1 MEVSMQCLLQ
11 VPARADALGV
21 VQSLA
26 RTLADSAGFDARRI
40 DLILLACEEAF
51 AGIVSRCTSDSTEP
65 VHISADLSGLSL
77 AVEFHDREAP
87 PAPEEDAPVQLD
99 VDGPGDPALSGL
111 GRLLIRSAADE
122 ALWESLGRDG
132 NRLRLVFNRPRADV
146 AESAPTE
153 QLQRYDRSAPLAPE
167 QPYTIRLAG
176 ARDDDW
182 FQISRAMFR
191 AYGYTHPC
199 DDLYFPERVR
209 ELNRSQRLVSVVATT
224 ESGEVVGHYALEL
237 AGVVQQAGGKSSSAE
252 TGFAVVDPAHRS
264 RGLMERMREL
274 IEAQARAHG
283 LSGVFGQPV
292 TTHVFSQRVN
302 ERFGSRV
309 CALSLALAS
318 DNIRFRAIERKA
330 PAQREST
337 LMYFKLLVDPPRR
350 RTYAPA
356 QHRDFL
362 LETYAECAIPV
373 EVLAEP
379 ALADQASAVSAQYVA
394 MLDLGLIRVTQVGP
408 DIGQALRLARNE
420 LVRQAGTRV
429 ILLSVRLSR
438 PGCSAAC
445 DAAERLGFFYSGLG
459 PFFDEGEDVLRLQ
472 YVDVPLDTGA
482 LQLASPFAHRLLKY
496 IEADR
501 ARVEH
506 G

>member
-1 MEVSMQCLLQ
+1 MQCSLEVAPQ
-11 VPARADALGV
+11 AAALDL

-26 RTLADSAGFDARRI
+26 RALAGIAGFDSLRTPR
-40 DLILLACEEAF
+40 ILLACEEAF
-51 AGIVSRCTSDSTEP
+51 AGIVTRAAPDSTE
-65 VHISADLSGLSL
+65 VVRITATVSALSL
-77 AVEFHDREAP
+77 VIDFHDRETP
-87 PAPEEDAPVQLD
+87 PAPDEEAPVQLD
-99 VDGPGDPALSGL
+99 VDDSDDPALSGL
-111 GRLLIRSAADE
+111 GRLLIRGAADE
-122 ALWESLGRDG
+122 ALWESLGREG
-132 NRLRLVFNRPRADV
+132 NRLRLVFNRPRPDV
-146 AESAPTE
+146 AESASPE
-153 QLQRYDRSAPLAPE
+153 QLGRYDRTAPLAPE
-167 QPYTIRLAG
+167 QAYTIRLAG
-176 ARDDDW
+176 EREDDW
-182 FQISRAMFR
+182 FQISRAIFR

-199 DDLYFPERVR
+199 DDLYFPDRVR
-209 ELNRSQRLVSVVATT
+209 ELNRSERLVSVVATT
-224 ESGEVVGHYALEL
+224 GSGEVVGHYALEL
-237 AGVVQQAGGKSSSAE
+237 AGVMQQAGGKGSSAE

-274 IEAQARAHG
+274 IEAQARVHG

-309 CALSLALAS
+309 CALSLTLLS

-330 PAQREST
+330 PPQREST
-337 LMYFKLLVDPPRR
+337 LMYFKLLVDPPKRR
-350 RTYAPA
+350 IHPPA

-362 LETYAECAIPV
+362 LETYAECSIPV
-373 EVLAEP
+373 EVQ
-379 ALADQASAVSAQYVA
+379 ADRPPEAQDSVVSAQYVA
-394 MLDLGLIRVTQVGP
+394 MLDVGLIRITRVGP

-420 LVRQAGTRV
+420 LARQAGARV

-438 PGCSAAC
+438 PGCGAAC

-501 ARVEH
+501 ARIEH
-506 G
+506 A

>member
-1 MEVSMQCLLQ
+1 MQCSLQ
-11 VPARADALGV
+11 VPAHADALGV
-21 VQSLA
+21 VQSVA
-26 RTLADSAGFDARRI
+26 RSLADNAGFDARRI
-40 DLILLACEEAF
+40 DQILLACEEAF
-51 AGIVSRCTSDSTEP
+51 AGIVARAMPDSTEP
-65 VHISADLSGLSL
+65 VRIACDLSGLSL
-77 AVEFHDREAP
+77 VVEFNDREAP
-87 PAPEEDAPVQLD
+87 PAPEEDAPVEPD
-99 VDGPGDPALSGL
+99 VDSSGEPVLSGL

-122 ALWESLGRDG
+122 ALWESLGREG

-146 AESAPTE
+146 AESAPAE

-176 ARDDDW
+176 ERDDDW

-209 ELNRSQRLVSVVATT
+209 ELNRSGRLVSVVASTA
-224 ESGEVVGHYALEL
+224 SGEIVGHYALEL
-237 AGVVQQAGGKSSSAE
+237 TGIVQQAGGKGSAAE

-264 RGLMERMREL
+264 RGLMEKMREL

-318 DNIRFRAIERKA
+318 DNIRFRAIERKS

-337 LMYFKLLVDPPRR
+337 LMYFKLLVEPPVRR
-350 RTYAPA
+350 IFAPE

-362 LETYAECAIPV
+362 LETYAECGIPV
-373 EVLAEP
+373 ELMAEP
-379 ALADQASAVSAQYVA
+379 PAVPQASAVSAQYVA
-394 MLDLGLIRVTQVGP
+394 MVDLGLIRVTQVGP
-408 DIGQALRLARNE
+408 DIGHALRLARNE

-438 PGCSAAC
+438 PGCAAVC
-445 DAAERLGFFYSGLG
+445 EAAEQLGFFYSGLG

-472 YVDVPLDTGA
+472 YLDVALDTGA

-501 ARVEH
+501 ARVERA
-506 G
+506 